1 MPPLFFGPHEFLWYA
16 PLLSI
21 ANYQSRPM
29 HQKQLSSSPFPSTIQ
44 ADIPLADKNWFQ
56 TGGAARF
63 FALPHT
69 AQQFA
74 DAIAYAHSMDLP
86 IFLLGAGANLLISD
100 AGFNGLVIHPQIKE
114 LSIHS
119 INDNE
124 VELTAGAGMPLPDL
138 IAYCLDNQLLG
149 LEEFS
154 GIPGTVGGAVYINL
168 HYFEFLIADF
178 LVCAQMVDAQTGELQ
193 VVDRDWFAF
202 GYNQS
207 RLHEGKQYLVTATF
221 GLKRGSAHEISYARG
236 RRYEIMRQRAA
247 RYPKSHTCGSF
258 FRNFYGHEVTIEDH
272 GKKMVYIA
280 YYLDKIGVKGQL
292 QIGGARVSY
301 QHANMIVNQGN
312 ATSADI
318 IAVARRM
325 QELVLEQFG
334 IVPQPECRLV
344 GFEKYPLIETLED
357 KNDIQ

>member
-1 MPPLFFGPHEFLWYA
+1 MRYE
-16 PLLSI
+16 
-21 ANYQSRPM
+21 Q
-29 HQKQLSSSPFPSTIQ
+29 QLSSKLPSIIQ
-44 ADIPLADKNWFQ
+44 IDVSLADKNWFQ
-56 TGGAARF
+56 TGGSARF
-63 FALPHT
+63 FSIPHT

-74 DAIAYAHSMDLP
+74 DAISYAHTLNLP
-86 IFLLGAGANLLISD
+86 IFLLGAGANVLVSD
-100 AGFNGLVIHPQIKE
+100 EGFDGLVIHPQIKDI
-114 LSIHS
+114 SIQVT
-119 INDNE
+119 NDDEAE
-124 VELTAGAGMPLPDL
+124 VNAGAGVALHDL
-138 IAYCLDNQLLG
+138 IEYCLDNQLLG

-178 LVCAQMVDAQTGELQ
+178 LLSAQVVDAQTGELQ
-193 VVDRDWFAF
+193 TVDRDWFSF

-221 GLKRGSAHEISYARG
+221 RLKRAPVHEVSYARG

-258 FRNFYGHEVTIEDH
+258 FRNFHDHEVTIEDNA
-272 GKKMVYIA
+272 KKMVYIA

-301 QHANMIVNQGN
+301 QHANMIVNQGE
-312 ATSADI
+312 TMSADI
-318 IAVARRM
+318 IAVARKM

-334 IVPQPECRLV
+334 VLPQPECQLV
-344 GFEKYPLIETLED
+344 GFKKYPLLTLKD
-357 KNDIQ
+357 KK

>member
-1 MPPLFFGPHEFLWYA
+1 MRYEQQPS
-16 PLLSI
+16 SI
-21 ANYQSRPM
+21 SP
-29 HQKQLSSSPFPSTIQ
+29 SSIQ
-44 ADIPLADKNWFQ
+44 TNVSLADKNWFQ
-56 TGGAARF
+56 TGGSARF
-63 FALPHT
+63 FAIPST

-74 DAIAYAHSMDLP
+74 GAIAYAHSLDLP

-100 AGFNGLVIHPQIKE
+100 DGFDGLVIHPHIKE
-114 LSIHS
+114 ISIYL
-119 INDNE
+119 INEDE
-124 VELTAGAGMPLPDL
+124 AELTAGAGVTLHEL
-138 IAYCLDNQLLG
+138 IEYCLDNQLLG

-178 LVCAQMVDAQTGELQ
+178 LLSAQVVDAQTGELQ
-193 VVDRDWFAF
+193 TVDRDWFSF

-207 RLHEGKQYLVTATF
+207 RLHEGKQYLVAATF
-221 GLKRGSAHEISYARG
+221 RLKRGSAHEISYARG

-247 RYPKSHTCGSF
+247 RYPKSRTCGSF
-258 FRNFYGHEVTIEDH
+258 FRNFHDHEVIIEDH

-301 QHANMIVNQGN
+301 QHANMIVNQGK
-312 ATSADI
+312 AMSADI

-325 QELVLEQFG
+325 QELVVEQFG

-344 GFEKYPLIETLED
+344 GFKNYPLLQEIER
-357 KNDIQ
+357 

>member
-1 MPPLFFGPHEFLWYA
+1 
-16 PLLSI
+16 
-21 ANYQSRPM
+21 M
-29 HQKQLSSSPFPSTIQ
+29 HQKQQTNQSLPSIIQ
-44 ADIPLADKNWFQ
+44 TNVSLADKNWFQ

-63 FALPHT
+63 FAEPCT
-69 AQQFA
+69 AEQFSA
-74 DAIAYAHSMDLP
+74 AIAYAYQVSIP

-100 AGFNGLVIHPQIKE
+100 AGFDGLVIHPQMKE
-114 LSIHS
+114 LSEHAV
-119 INDNE
+119 NDHE
-124 VELTAGAGMPLPDL
+124 VELTAGAGVSLPDL
-138 IAYCLDNQLLG
+138 IEYCLKHQLLG

-178 LVCAQMVDAQTGELQ
+178 LVAAQIVDAQTGELQ
-193 VVDRDWFAF
+193 TVDRDWFAF
-202 GYNQS
+202 GYDQS
-207 RLHEGKQYLVTATF
+207 RLQQGGYYLLSATF
-221 GLKRGSAHEISYARG
+221 HLKRGSAHEISYARG
-236 RRYEIMRQRAA
+236 RRYEIMRHRAA
-247 RYPKSHTCGSF
+247 RYPTSHTCGSF
-258 FRNFYGHEVTIEDH
+258 FRNFHDHEVTIEDN

-318 IAVARRM
+318 VAVARRM

-334 IVPQPECRLV
+334 VLPQPECRLV
-344 GFEKYPLIETLED
+344 GFEQYPLL
-357 KNDIQ
+357 KGNNDIQ

>member
-1 MPPLFFGPHEFLWYA
+1 MEHRKNINGQAMYA
-16 PLLSI
+16 
-21 ANYQSRPM
+21 
-29 HQKQLSSSPFPSTIQ
+29 
-44 ADIPLADKNWFQ
+44 
-56 TGGAARF
+56 
-63 FALPHT
+63 
-69 AQQFA
+69 
-74 DAIAYAHSMDLP
+74 
-86 IFLLGAGANLLISD
+86 
-100 AGFNGLVIHPQIKE
+100 VIHPQLKE
-114 LSIHS
+114 LSIS
-119 INDNE
+119 IISDSE
-124 VELTAGAGMPLPDL
+124 AELTAGAGVALPDL
-138 IAYCLDNQLLG
+138 MEYCLDHKLLG

-178 LVCAQMVDAQTGELQ
+178 LICAQVVNAQTGELQ

-207 RLHEGKQYLVTATF
+207 RLHDGRHYLVSATF
-221 GLKRGSAHEISYARG
+221 RLKRASAHEISYARG

-258 FRNFYGHEVTIEDH
+258 FRNFHDHEVTIEDN

-301 QHANMIVNQGN
+301 QHANMIVNQEN
-312 ATSADI
+312 ATTADI
-318 IAVARRM
+318 TAVARRM

-344 GFEKYPLIETLED
+344 GFKKYPLYRVED
-357 KNDIQ
+357 SR

>member
-1 MPPLFFGPHEFLWYA
+1 MPPFFWSVLVPVVCFPTLQTIPSSRAMRYEQ
-16 PLLSI
+16 
-21 ANYQSRPM
+21 QSS
-29 HQKQLSSSPFPSTIQ
+29 QTIPPIIQ
-44 ADIPLADKNWFQ
+44 TDVPLADKNWFQ
-56 TGGAARF
+56 TGGLARF
-63 FALPHT
+63 FSIPHT

-74 DAIAYAHSMDLP
+74 DAIAYAHSLNLP

-100 AGFNGLVIHPQIKE
+100 EGFDGLVIHPKIKE
-114 LSIHS
+114 LSIHA
-119 INDNE
+119 IDDDE
-124 VELTAGAGMPLPDL
+124 VHLTAGAGVALHDL
-138 IAYCLDNQLLG
+138 IDYCLDNQLLG

-178 LVCAQMVDAQTGELQ
+178 LISSQVADAQTGELQ
-193 VVDRDWFAF
+193 TVDRDWFAF

-207 RLHEGKQYLVTATF
+207 RLHEGKQYLVAATF
-221 GLKRGSAHEISYARG
+221 RLKRGSAHAISYARG

-258 FRNFYGHEVTIEDH
+258 FRNFHDHEVTIEDH

-312 ATSADI
+312 AMSADI

-325 QELVLEQFG
+325 QELVVEQFG

-344 GFEKYPLIETLED
+344 GFKNYPLLQEIER
-357 KNDIQ
+357 